1 MKKVFSIIAV
11 IAICISWISWNNKMS
26 IREKISKEDIIA
38 CYNMETLN
46 AYQQE
51 ASNTAFAFMHITPKK
66 AADKEQLGKMIS
78 FQTSDGKN
86 GSGYYIPAKKKSSR
100 WLIVIQEWWGL
111 NDNIKHEADKY
122 YSDLGNMNVL
132 AVDMYD
138 GKVAATPDSAMK
150 LMRGADMTR
159 MVTIV
164 KGVIEL
170 AGKDASIYSVGWCF
184 GGMWSLQTAILAE
197 TNAKGSVMFYGRPES
212 NIEKLKTL
220 NCDIIGFFGNK
231 DQSPSPAV
239 VNDFEKNMQAAG
251 KKLETHRY
259 EAGHGFANP
268 SNPAFNEAAAADAY
282 QKAIA
287 FLKAHS

>member
-1 MKKVFSIIAV
+1 MKKVFSL
-11 IAICISWISWNNKMS
+11 IAILSIAFSWISWNQKMS
-26 IREKISKEDIIA
+26 IREKISKEDIIE

-51 ASNTAFAFMHITPKK
+51 ASQTAFANLHINPKQ
-66 AADKEQLGKMIS
+66 ASSLDQLGKMIN
-78 FQTSDGKN
+78 FPVADGKDAN
-86 GSGYYIPAKKKSSR
+86 AYFIPSKKKSNK

-111 NDNIKHEADKY
+111 NDNIKNEADTY
-122 YSDLGNMNVL
+122 YKDLGNMNVL

-159 MVTIV
+159 MVAII
-164 KGVIEL
+164 KGVIDH
-170 AGKDASIYSVGWCF
+170 AGKDANIYSVGWCF

-197 TNAKGSVMFYGRPES
+197 SKAKGSIMFYGRPES
-212 NIEKLKTL
+212 NLDKLKTL
-220 NCDIIGFFGNK
+220 QCDIIGFFGNK

-239 VNDFEKNMQAAG
+239 VSEFEKNMQSAG
-251 KKLETHRY
+251 KKLDAYRY

-268 SNPAFNEAAAADAY
+268 SNPSFNADAAADAY
-282 QKAIA
+282 KKAIA

>member
-1 MKKVFSIIAV
+1 MKKVFSFVAVLV
-11 IAICISWISWNNKMS
+11 IAISWISWNHKMS
-26 IREKISKEDIIA
+26 IREKISKEDIIE

-51 ASNTAFAFMHITPKK
+51 ASQSPFASLHINPKQASTA
-66 AADKEQLGKMIS
+66 EQLGKMINFS
-78 FQTSDGKN
+78 VSDGKDAN
-86 GSGYYIPAKKKSSR
+86 AYFIPSKKKSNK
-100 WLIVIQEWWGL
+100 WLIVVQEWWGL
-111 NDNIKHEADKY
+111 NDNIKNEADKY
-122 YSDLGNMNVL
+122 YKDLGNMNVL

-159 MVTIV
+159 MVAII
-164 KGVIEL
+164 KGAIEH
-170 AGKDASIYSVGWCF
+170 AGKDANIYSVGWCF

-197 TNAKGSVMFYGRPES
+197 SKAKGSVMFYGRPES
-212 NIEKLKTL
+212 NLDKLKTL
-220 NCDIIGFFGNK
+220 QCDIIGFFGNK

-239 VNDFEKNMQAAG
+239 VNEFEKNMQAAG

-268 SNPAFNEAAAADAY
+268 SNPSFNAEAAADAY

>member
-1 MKKVFSIIAV
+1 MKKVFSL
-11 IAICISWISWNNKMS
+11 IAIVAIGISWISWNKKMP

-51 ASNTAFAFMHITPKK
+51 ASMKPFASLHIDPKK
-66 AADKEQLGKMIS
+66 VENVEQLGKMIS
-78 FQTSDGKN
+78 FEAADGKPA
-86 GSGYYIPAKKKSSR
+86 GGYFIPAKKKSNH

-111 NDNIKHEADKY
+111 NDNIKNEADKY

-150 LMRGADMTR
+150 LMRGADMAR
-159 MVTIV
+159 MVAIV
-164 KGVIEL
+164 KGAIAH

-184 GGMWSLQTAILAE
+184 GGMWSLQTAMLAE
-197 TNAKGSVMFYGRPES
+197 SKAKGSVMFYGRPES
-212 NIEKLKTL
+212 NVEKLKTL
-220 NCDIIGFFGNK
+220 QCDIIGFFGNK

-239 VNDFEKNMQAAG
+239 VNDFEKNMQSAG
-251 KKLETHRY
+251 KKLETHKY